1 MRRLLVAPPL
11 SLGEAA
17 DRATPEE
24 RLTASRFAPARARE
38 YLSWRALV
46 RRETGPDTVI
56 AYNAAGAPQLP
67 GCDLRLSVSHCR
79 GRIAIALSDRP
90 CALDIE
96 ELDRNYERVLFHYLT
111 PGEIRLSADP
121 RYPAIAWCTKE
132 TLYKFACQQAY
143 PDTKRLDL
151 LRDLR
156 IEAFRFLCEEA
167 TLPEAADPAN
177 PVDLTDLPASGRLE
191 ARIRGGAPLTLDFHL
206 NDRYA
211 LVHLFAE

>member
-1 MRRLLVAPPL
+1 MRRLLVAAPL
-11 SLGEAA
+11 SLEEAA

-24 RLTASRFAPARARE
+24 RLTAGGFAPARACE

-56 AYNAAGAPQLP
+56 SYNAAGAPQLP
-67 GCDLRLSVSHCR
+67 GLDLRLSVSHCR

-96 ELDRNYERVLFHYLT
+96 ELDRNYRRVLTHYLT
-111 PGEIRLSADP
+111 PGEIRLSTDP

-132 TLYKFACQQAY
+132 TLYKFACQQTY
-143 PDTKRLDL
+143 PGAKRLDL

-156 IEAFRFLCEEA
+156 IEALRFLREEA
-167 TLPEAADPAN
+167 TLPEADDPTDLAGLPAN
-177 PVDLTDLPASGRLE
+177 GRLE
-191 ARIRGGAPLTLDFHL
+191 ACIRGGAPLTLDFHL